1 MTTPSSPQ
9 ARRALIAVFTTVAIA
24 GLGFGTSMP
33 LLSFLLENRNVSG
46 SLIGLNTAMTAL
58 AALAVTPFVPQA
70 LARFGAARVLIMCLT
85 VIAAMLVAM
94 RAYIDVWAW
103 FPLRFIFGAALAV
116 MFTSSEYWINSAA
129 DTTNRGRLIGLYA
142 MIFSAGWAVGPLL
155 LRVLGIETWAPVIA
169 TCVLLALAAVPLS
182 LVRDAAPAPDGHGQI
197 GLFSV
202 IARAPIATFAAFVY
216 GGVEIGVF
224 TLIPVYALR
233 SGLSEETGT
242 MMLTAL
248 ALGNVALQYP
258 IGWLADRFDHR
269 LILILCALAG
279 LGGAL
284 SLGWVAHV
292 PLLLYP
298 TLFVWGGIV
307 VGLYA
312 VGLVMLGERFRG
324 GELAAA
330 NAAFVMLYSLGGL
343 VTPPVSGYAMDQWR
357 PHGLALVLGL
367 ICTLYVLAA
376 LTLFLRRR
384 HAPEATP

>member
-1 MTTPSSPQ
+1 MTTPSSPR
-9 ARRALIAVFTTVAIA
+9 ARRALIAVFTAVAMS

-33 LLSFLLENRNVSG
+33 LLSFLLESKGVSG

-58 AALAVTPFVPQA
+58 AALAITPFVPRA
-70 LARFGAARVLIMCLT
+70 LSRFGAARVLIMCLV

-103 FPLRFIFGAALAV
+103 FPLRFVFGAALAV

-129 DTTNRGRLIGLYA
+129 DSTNRGRLIGLYA
-142 MIFSAGWAVGPLL
+142 MIFSAGWAVGPMLL
-155 LRVLGIETWAPVIA
+155 QVLGIETWAPVIA

-182 LVRDAAPAPDGHGQI
+182 LVRNAAPMPEHHARL
-197 GLFSV
+197 GLLQV
-202 IARAPIATFAAFVY
+202 ITRAPIATFAAFVY

-242 MMLTAL
+242 TMLTAL

-269 LILILCALAG
+269 LILIACGLAG

-284 SLGWVAHV
+284 SLGWVAHT
-292 PLLLYP
+292 PMLLYP
-298 TLFVWGGIV
+298 TLFLWGGIV

-330 NAAFVMLYSLGGL
+330 NAAFVLLYSIGGL
-343 VTPPVSGYAMDQWR
+343 VTPPVSGYAMDLWR

-367 ICTLYVLAA
+367 ICGAYVLAA
-376 LTLFLRRR
+376 VWVFARRGP
-384 HAPEATP
+384 APQATP